1 MSSALS
7 SVPGGTQRVA
17 LVPGVL
23 ALLPEYAGQQD
34 PVAELR
40 SACLDAVGWLGEVGG
55 IGVAGSRQ
63 GLRVARH
70 LAAETG
76 VELDLTPEH
85 PPGLLVVANGSAR
98 RTEKAPGHLDER
110 AAPWDE
116 ALGAALRAGDLAG
129 LDLALAD
136 ELWADLDGLGTLRDL
151 GVVAGCAAQVDYAD
165 DPFGVMYWVMR
176 WTCTS

>member
-7 SVPGGTQRVA
+7 SGDGVERVA

-23 ALLPEYAGQQD
+23 ALLPEYAGQTD

-40 SACLDAVGWLGEVGG
+40 ATCLRAVTWLGEVGG
-55 IGVAGSRQ
+55 IGVAGSAQ

-70 LAAETG
+70 LAAEAG
-76 VELDLTPEH
+76 VELDLVPER
-85 PPGLLVVANGSAR
+85 PAALLVVGNGSAR

-110 AAPWDE
+110 AAAWDD
-116 ALGAALRAGDLAG
+116 ALGDALRSGQVER
-129 LDLALAD
+129 LDLTLA
-136 ELWADLDGLGTLRDL
+136 EVLMADVDGLGTLREL
-151 GVVAGCAAQVDYAD
+151 GVVEGRAAEVDYAD

-176 WTCTS
+176 WRCTS

>member
-1 MSSALS
+1 MSGDLSA
-7 SVPGGTQRVA
+7 GTARVA

-23 ALLPEYAGQQD
+23 ALLPEYAGQTD

-40 SACLDAVGWLGEVGG
+40 AACLRAVAWLGEAGG
-55 IGVAGSRQ
+55 IGIAGSAQ

-70 LAAETG
+70 LAAEAG
-76 VELDLTPEH
+76 VEIDLAAERPA
-85 PPGLLVVANGSAR
+85 GLLVVGNGSAR

-110 AAPWDE
+110 AAAWDD
-116 ALGAALRAGDLAG
+116 ALGAALSSGQLQG
-129 LDLALAD
+129 LDLALAG
-136 ELWADLDGLGTLRDL
+136 ELMADLDGLGTLRDL

>member
-1 MSSALS
+1 M
-7 SVPGGTQRVA
+7 A

-55 IGVAGSRQ
+55 IGVAGSHQ
-63 GLRVARH
+63 GLRIARH
-70 LAAETG
+70 LAAEAG
-76 VELDLTPEH
+76 VELDLAPEH
-85 PPGLLVVANGSAR
+85 PAGLLVVGNGSAR
-98 RTEKAPGHLDER
+98 RTEKAPGHLDDR
-110 AAPWDE
+110 AAAWDE